1 MQIGSGLP
9 SFAPQQNATSSDSAQ
24 QNGRSGAVGGVAQGI
39 ERSRATAPTQDAAVT
54 ISAQGAA
61 AAARERAAAESD
73 RSPVGAADAAG
84 KSSGSGGSGV
94 SGGSGQLG
102 GGAMSNASARDASQA
117 SGSTKPGAGDA
128 SAAKPSASTSA
139 SKASPV
145 KSFAYGTLG
154 LERPDK
160 PKDDSNKAYTA
171 GRWLAAGATLWGLLA
186 LILA

>member
-9 SFAPQQNATSSDSAQ
+9 SFAPQQNATSSDSPQ
-24 QNGRSGAVGGVAQGI
+24 QIGRAGAVGEVAQGA
-39 ERSRATAPTQDAAVT
+39 EHSRATVPTQDAAVN

-61 AAARERAAAESD
+61 AAARERAAATVGSAG
-73 RSPVGAADAAG
+73 GAADTAG
-84 KSSGSGGSGV
+84 RSLGSGASAV
-94 SGGSGQLG
+94 SGGSGQSSG
-102 GGAMSNASARDASQA
+102 GTVSNASARDASQA
-117 SGSTKPGAGDA
+117 SSGPTKSGVGDA
-128 SAAKPSASTSA
+128 SAAKSSASPSA
-139 SKASPV
+139 SKASSV

-160 PKDDSNKAYTA
+160 PKEDTNKAYTA

>member
-9 SFAPQQNATSSDSAQ
+9 SFAPQRNAMNSDSPQ
-24 QNGRSGAVGGVAQGI
+24 QIGRAGAVGEVAQGA
-39 ERSRATAPTQDAAVT
+39 ERSRATVPTQDAAVT

-61 AAARERAAAESD
+61 AAAREHAAATTGSAG
-73 RSPVGAADAAG
+73 GAADTAG
-84 KSSGSGGSGV
+84 KPLGSGGSGV
-94 SGGSGQLG
+94 SVGSVQSSGVG
-102 GGAMSNASARDASQA
+102 VSNASTGDASRA
-117 SGSTKPGAGDA
+117 SSAPTNTGAGDA
-128 SAAKPSASTSA
+128 SAAKPSASASA
-139 SKASPV
+139 SKPSTV

-160 PKDDSNKAYTA
+160 PKDDTNKAYTV